1 MIPQGHQHAVNGGT
15 LERHDGPGAGGGELF
30 SHADSGLPGPPE
42 GGYYGSGGVQQGQ
55 LTMPAESRLDGVTH
69 GMPDSAQAHEQP
81 PRAGGAWRRF
91 MREHR
96 LICIVLLAATG
107 VRAIALLAYPPAF
120 WFPDS
125 LPYIQAAIQ
134 PAPYSIRPVGYSFL
148 LLMLEPAHSVLLVIA
163 LQHMMGVV
171 VAALTYALL
180 RRHRLPAWGSTLA
193 AVPLAASAYTIQIE
207 HYVLSDAFF
216 SLLVTGA
223 IALMLWRPR
232 PRIWVCCAV
241 GLLLAWAVLDRSQG
255 MLLIA
260 PFVLYL
266 AVARLG
272 MRRFLISAGTI
283 CVAFLVP
290 VLGYCWWYEQ
300 ANGSFD
306 ITTSTGA
313 FLYSRVAGFAECSVD
328 KPPADERWLCLSAPV
343 SKREYAGWYVWAPQ
357 SPIAHGPAPE
367 FSSQVNHLA
376 TSFAVRAI
384 VAQPATYLRV
394 VWDATAEAFL
404 PELDTNKSQRQ
415 YMFPATVPQSLPA
428 IAARNGEK
436 VSSALTYNGGAN
448 PGTRLVQPYA
458 GWMLAYQRKLA
469 MPGPLLGAIALVGL
483 IGAALARRRCGPALL
498 AWLAGAV
505 LIVTPAATADYDARY
520 VVAGIPGLCIAAALG
535 VREIDYRLRAARK
548 AR

>member
-1 MIPQGHQHAVNGGT
+1 
-15 LERHDGPGAGGGELF
+15 
-30 SHADSGLPGPPE
+30 
-42 GGYYGSGGVQQGQ
+42 
-55 LTMPAESRLDGVTH
+55 
-69 GMPDSAQAHEQP
+69 
-81 PRAGGAWRRF
+81 

-96 LICIVLLAATG
+96 LICIVLLAATA
-107 VRAIALLAYPPAF
+107 VRVIALLAYPPAF

-125 LPYIQAAIQ
+125 LPYVQAAMH
-134 PAPYSIRPVGYSFL
+134 PAPYNIRPVGYSFL

-163 LQHMMGVV
+163 LQHLMGVV
-171 VAALTYALL
+171 VAAMTYALL

-207 HYVLSDAFF
+207 HYVLSDALF
-216 SLLVTGA
+216 SLLVTSA

-266 AVARLG
+266 IVARLG
-272 MRRFLISAGTI
+272 TRRFLLSAVTM

-290 VLGYCWWYEQ
+290 VLSYCWWYEQ
-300 ANGSFD
+300 TYGSFE

-313 FLYSRVAGFAECSVD
+313 FLYSRVAGFAECSED
-328 KPPADERWLCLSAPV
+328 KPPADERWLCLSTPV
-343 SKREYAGWYVWAPQ
+343 SKREYAVWYVWAPQ
-357 SPIAHGPAPE
+357 SPIAHGPASE

-376 TSFAVRAI
+376 TNFALRAI
-384 VAQPATYLRV
+384 TAQPATYLRV
-394 VWDATAEAFL
+394 VWDASIEAFL
-404 PELDTNKSQRQ
+404 PQQDTNKTQRQ
-415 YMFPATVPQSLPA
+415 YMFPAAAPQSIQALAAKNDEDPA
-428 IAARNGEK
+428 VGDA
-436 VSSALTYNGGAN
+436 YNGGAN
-448 PGTRLVQPYA
+448 PSTRMVQPYA
-458 GWMLAYQRKLA
+458 GWMLAYQRKFA

-498 AWLAGAV
+498 AWLTGAV

-520 VVAGIPGLCIAAALG
+520 VVASIPGLCIAAALG